1 MRTPVEPYLLKRTI
15 APSASVVTVATAK
28 AHLRVDDDDSDTY
41 ISSLIEVASDVVGEM
56 AGKALINQTWQL
68 QIGMTTGRSPV
79 YLPNAPVSSITS
91 IAYFDTDDQSQ
102 SEDTADYTLTG
113 DNDTAWLVPA
123 GTRVWPSM
131 YDRPDALTV
140 TYVAGYGASPDKVPA
155 NLRHAALMLVG
166 HWFENREAANHPA
179 ALVKE
184 IPFAVQALID
194 QSRVGWVAG

>member
-1 MRTPVEPYLLKRTI
+1 MRTPPEPYLLKRTI
-15 APSASVVTVATAK
+15 APGATVVTVATAK

-41 ISSLIEVASDVVGEM
+41 ISSLVEVASDVVGEM

-68 QIGMTTGRSPV
+68 QLGMTSGRSRV

-91 IAYFDTDDQSQ
+91 ISYFDTDDQSQ
-102 SEDTADYTLTG
+102 SEDTANYTLTG
-113 DNDTAWLVPA
+113 DNDAAWLMPT
-123 GTRVWPSM
+123 GTGVWPSM
-131 YDRPDALTV
+131 KDRPDALTI
-140 TYVAGYGASPDKVPA
+140 TYVAGYGTSPDKVPA

-166 HWFENREAANHPA
+166 HWYENREAANHPA

-184 IPFAVQALID
+184 IPFSVQALID